1 MADLYN
7 VVKEVF
13 AYDPSTQGID
23 GYVTIEFIGF
33 HLSLEEAER
42 LLGTASRASI
52 ENYSANYI
60 EVEPEVTKVLTER
73 KEELEK
79 EYANDCGTL
88 PHHEFYIQGNRLHHW
103 YIAKS
108 NKTSADIN

>member
-1 MADLYN
+1 MSELYN

-23 GYVTIEFIGF
+23 GYVTMEFIGF

-42 LLGTASRASI
+42 LLGTASRVSI

-60 EVEPEVTKVLTER
+60 DVEPEVTKVLTER

-79 EYANDCGTL
+79 EYASDHGTL
-88 PHHEFYIQGNRLHHW
+88 QHHEFYIQGNRLHHW
-103 YIAKS
+103 YISKS

>member
-13 AYDPSTQGID
+13 AYDLSTQGID
-23 GYVTIEFIGF
+23 GYVTMEFIGF

-60 EVEPEVTKVLTER
+60 DVEPEVTKVLTER

>member
-1 MADLYN
+1 MSELYN

-23 GYVTIEFIGF
+23 GYVTMEFIGF
-33 HLSLEEAER
+33 HLSLEEAEH

-52 ENYSANYI
+52 ENYSTNYI

-73 KEELEK
+73 KDELEK
-79 EYANDCGTL
+79 DYTGDHGIL

>member
-1 MADLYN
+1 MSELYN

-23 GYVTIEFIGF
+23 GYVTMEFIGF
-33 HLSLEEAER
+33 HLSIEEAER
-42 LLGTASRASI
+42 LLGTASRVSI

-60 EVEPEVTKVLTER
+60 DVEPEVTKVLTER

-79 EYANDCGTL
+79 EYASDHGIL

>member
-1 MADLYN
+1 MSELYN

-23 GYVTIEFIGF
+23 GYVTMEFIGF
-33 HLSLEEAER
+33 HLSIEEAEH
-42 LLGTASRASI
+42 LLGTASRVSI

-60 EVEPEVTKVLTER
+60 DVEPEVTKVLTER

-79 EYANDCGTL
+79 EYANAHGIL

-103 YIAKS
+103 YISKS

>member
-1 MADLYN
+1 MSELYN

-23 GYVTIEFIGF
+23 GYVTMEFIGF
-33 HLSLEEAER
+33 HLSLEDAKR
-42 LLGTASRASI
+42 LVGTSYRAYI

-73 KEELEK
+73 KEKLEK
-79 EYANDCGTL
+79 EYANDNGIL
-88 PHHEFYIQGNRLHHW
+88 LHHEFYIQGNRLHHW

-108 NKTSADIN
+108 NKTSADID

>member
-33 HLSLEEAER
+33 HLSIEEAEH

-60 EVEPEVTKVLTER
+60 DVEPEVTKVLTER

-79 EYANDCGTL
+79 EYAGDHGAL

-103 YIAKS
+103 YISKS

>member
-1 MADLYN
+1 MSELYN

-13 AYDPSTQGID
+13 AYNPVTQGID
-23 GYVTIEFIGF
+23 GYVTMEFIGL
-33 HLSLEEAER
+33 HLSLEDAER
-42 LLGTASRASI
+42 LVGTSYRAYI

-73 KEELEK
+73 KEKLET
-79 EYANDCGTL
+79 EYADDHGIL

-103 YIAKS
+103 YISKS

>member
-23 GYVTIEFIGF
+23 GYVTMEFIGF
-33 HLSLEEAER
+33 HLSLEEAEH

-60 EVEPEVTKVLTER
+60 DVEPEVTKVLTER

-79 EYANDCGTL
+79 EYASDHGTL
-88 PHHEFYIQGNRLHHW
+88 SHHEFYIQGNRLHHW
-103 YIAKS
+103 YISKS
-108 NKTSADIN
+108 NKTSTDIN